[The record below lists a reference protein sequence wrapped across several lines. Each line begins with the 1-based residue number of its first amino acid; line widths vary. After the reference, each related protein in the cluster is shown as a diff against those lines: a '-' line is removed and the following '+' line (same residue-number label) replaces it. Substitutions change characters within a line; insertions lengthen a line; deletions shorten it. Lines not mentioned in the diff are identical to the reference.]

1 MAREL
6 LKIKCFN
13 VKQLERAKQEHK
25 NYSLTPINSNG
36 FKFVILE
43 CWEETENLFSTSTN
57 ENTET
62 TATEEQYY

>member
-13 VKQLERAKQEHK
+13 KAQLEEAKKNYK
-25 NYSLTPINSNG
+25 NYSLVPVCKNG

-43 CWEETENLFSTSTN
+43 CWEETDNLFSSS
-57 ENTET
+57 EAKTEE
-62 TATEEQYY
+62 TAKEEQYY

>member
-13 VKQLERAKQEHK
+13 VKQLEAAKKEHK

-43 CWEETENLFSTSTN
+43 CWEEVENLFSTN

-62 TATEEQYY
+62 TTATEEQYY

>member
-1 MAREL
+1 MSKEL

-13 VKQLERAKQEHK
+13 AKQLEEAKRNHK
-25 NYSLTPINSNG
+25 NYSLVPINKNG

-43 CWEETENLFSTSTN
+43 CWEETESLFSS
-57 ENTET
+57 ETETKT